1 MGPPKGLALAAVLAA
16 VAATDVT
23 TSADQERD
31 LGREVLATNDG
42 WASEGPGTTGG
53 SAAVDAQVYTVT
65 NRAELIAALNNGVVP
80 APPNDVSSSNPSNEP
95 KIIYVKG
102 TIDGNVDAA
111 NNPLACENYFSPD
124 PTTGEM
130 FSYEAFEAVFDPAT
144 WGRVTPT
151 GPQERARLASQ
162 AAQQA
167 RVRIR
172 PGSNTTIVGL
182 GEDATIR
189 GVWLDI
195 RGSTACRTSRPS
207 PCRQRCA
214 QANGTSM
221 FETGTLVDRTLGH
234 DQGIPDGDPVSLLE
248 EYNAITDPDIVDA
261 TGTTWQPTLFLEVD
275 RTKKVPDLVRKCAG
289 PFGPSCDAP

>member
-23 TSADQERD
+23 ASADQERD

-111 NNPLACENYFSPD
+111 NNPPACENYFSPD

-130 FSYEAFEAVFDPAT
+130 FSYEAFEAAFDPAT
-144 WGRVTPT
+144 WG
-151 GPQERARLASQ
+151 
-162 AAQQA
+162 
-167 RVRIR
+167 R

-182 GEDATIR
+182 GDDAMIR
-189 GVWLDI
+189 SVWLDI
-195 RGSTACRTSRPS
+195 RGSAANPRTNIIIR
-207 PCRQRCA
+207 
-214 QANGTSM
+214 N
-221 FETGTLVDRTLGH
+221 
-234 DQGIPDGDPVSLLE
+234 
-248 EYNAITDPDIVDA
+248 IT
-261 TGTTWQPTLFLEVD
+261 
-275 RTKKVPDLVRKCAG
+275 
-289 PFGPSCDAP
+289 FGPSCDAP